1 MPDRERTAIGTTAIP
16 ENHRE
21 KTREDA
27 MSDARLKHY
36 GWGREGEGMTAE
48 EQAFV
53 LGRYRAKFSRDGFE
67 AISVPRLEDL
77 ALRAPR
83 VALPSSL
90 AAFCTSE
97 HYDRVAHTYGKSY
110 PDYVRAMLGDYDSAP
125 DVVAYP
131 RNEAEIS
138 AVMDW
143 AGGVSASLTPFGGGS
158 SVCGGVEPRV
168 DGLRYKA
175 AVTLDLRNLGKVV
188 EVDKISRAALI
199 EAGTYGP
206 SLEDQLKPHGFTLR
220 HFPQSFEYS
229 TLGGWIAT
237 RSGGHFASLH
247 THIDDFVESLR
258 VVTPVGVLETRR
270 LPGSGAGPS
279 PDRMFIGS
287 EGTLGVIS
295 RAWMRLQP
303 RPIFR
308 AGASVRFPSFFDA
321 ARAVRAVAQA
331 GLYPSNCRILDPQEA
346 FNTGAADGSAAI
358 LVLAFE
364 SGDHPLD
371 AWMARALECCADHR
385 GTPEPAK
392 ASDAHLQGAAGIWRN
407 AFIRMPYAREFLA
420 PAGLINDTF
429 ETAIT
434 WDRFESF
441 HDKVKAAT
449 ERAIL
454 EATGVKGEVTC
465 RFSHVYPD
473 GPAPYFSFHAL
484 GRHGVLLEQWQAIKN
499 AASDALIEAGGTITH
514 HHAVGRDHRPWYD
527 RQRPELFAAA
537 FRAAKRELDPQGMLN
552 PGVLIDP

>member
-1 MPDRERTAIGTTAIP
+1 MTG
-16 ENHRE
+16 
-21 KTREDA
+21 
-27 MSDARLKHY
+27 ARLKHY
-36 GWGREGEGMTAE
+36 GWGREGEGMSTE
-48 EQAFV
+48 ERKFV
-53 LGRYRAKFSRDGFE
+53 LGRYRVKFATDEFDTI
-67 AISVPRLEDL
+67 AVPGLDDL
-77 ALRAPR
+77 SLREPR
-83 VALPSSL
+83 VAPPASL
-90 AAFCTSE
+90 APFCTTDR
-97 HYDRVAHTYGKSY
+97 YDRAAHTYGKSY
-110 PDYVRAMLGDYDSAP
+110 PDYVRAMLGDYNCAP

-143 AGGVSASLTPFGGGS
+143 TGATGASLTPFGGGS

-168 DGLRYKA
+168 DGIKHKA
-175 AVTLDLRNLGKVV
+175 AVTLDLRNLSNVV
-188 EVDKISRAALI
+188 EVDPVSRAASI

-206 SLEDQLKPHGFTLR
+206 SLENQLKPHGFTLR
-220 HFPQSFEYS
+220 HFPQSFEFS

-258 VVTPVGVLETRR
+258 IVTPVGVLETRR

-303 RPIFR
+303 RPSFR

-358 LVLAFE
+358 MVLAFE

-407 AFIRMPYAREFLA
+407 AFIRMPYAREFLT

-434 WDRFESF
+434 WDRFESL
-441 HDKVKAAT
+441 HDKIKAAT

-465 RFSHVYPD
+465 RFTHVYPD

-484 GRHGVLLEQWQAIKN
+484 GRHGALLEQWQAIKN
-499 AASDALIEAGGTITH
+499 AASDALIAAGGTITH
-514 HHAVGRDHRPWYD
+514 HHAVGRDHRSWYD

-537 FRAAKRELDPQGMLN
+537 LRGAKRELDPQGMLN